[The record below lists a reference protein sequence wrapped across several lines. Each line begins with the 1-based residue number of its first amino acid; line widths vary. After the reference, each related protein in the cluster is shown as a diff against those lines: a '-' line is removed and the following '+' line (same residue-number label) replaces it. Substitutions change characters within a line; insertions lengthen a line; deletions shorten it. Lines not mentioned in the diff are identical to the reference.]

1 MQIEHARAHNDNRKI
16 TDTIADSCD
25 IFFLKSTKRI
35 ELSVNPQT
43 YKYDETAARKI
54 AYKTFKGAK
63 RERFQGKKK
72 KKKKEEEKRQ

>member
-25 IFFLKSTKRI
+25 IFFLKSTKRT
-35 ELSVNPQT
+35 ELSVSPQT

-63 RERFQGKKK
+63 RKRFQG
-72 KKKKEEEKRQ
+72 KKKEEEKRQ